1 MIITGKNS
9 VLENLRN
16 GKTFNKIQIAKGTFG
31 NNEIITLAKEK
42 GIKLEFVERS
52 IMDKKFKSN
61 QGVIADIT
69 EFQYSQPEEIINS
82 ANVVV
87 VLDGIEDPHN
97 LGAIIRSCEC
107 AGVDGI
113 FIPKH
118 RAVAVNDTVIKT
130 SAGATANVN
139 VCMVTNLNQLI
150 DNLKQNG
157 FWVYGCETGGQNL
170 YQSKLTG
177 KTAFVIGSEGRGIS
191 KLTLS
196 KCDEVL
202 SIPLLGKINSLNASV
217 ACSVVLFE
225 YVRQNQN

>member
-9 VLENLRN
+9 VFENLRN

>member
-31 NNEIITLAKEK
+31 NNEIINLAKQN

-69 EFQYSQPEEIINS
+69 DFEYSQPEDIINNS
-82 ANVVV
+82 EVVV

-107 AGVDGI
+107 AGVNGI

-139 VCMVTNLNQLI
+139 VAMVTNLNQLI
-150 DNLKQNG
+150 EQLKQNG

-177 KTAFVIGSEGRGIS
+177 KTAFVIGSEGKGIS

-217 ACSVVLFE
+217 ACSVVLYE
-225 YVRQNQN
+225 YVRQNQK

>member
-9 VLENLRN
+9 VLESLRS
-16 GKTFNKIQIAKGTFG
+16 GKTFNKIQIAKGSFG
-31 NNEIITLAKEK
+31 NNEILTLAKER
-42 GIKLEFVERS
+42 GIKLEFVDRN
-52 IMDKKFKSN
+52 IMDKKFKNN

-69 EFQYSQPEEIINS
+69 DFTYSEPDEIIQN
-82 ANVVV
+82 ANLVV

-107 AGVDGI
+107 AGVDGV

-130 SAGATANVN
+130 SAGAVSNVK
-139 VCMVTNLNQLI
+139 VAKVTNLNQLLEQ
-150 DNLKQNG
+150 LKNDG
-157 FWVYGCETGGQNL
+157 FWVYGCETGGTDL
-170 YQSKLTG
+170 YSTKLTG
-177 KTAFVIGSEGRGIS
+177 KTALVIGSEGRGIS

-196 KCDEVL
+196 KCDEII

-217 ACSVVLFE
+217 ACSIVLFE
-225 YVRQNQN
+225 YVRQNQK